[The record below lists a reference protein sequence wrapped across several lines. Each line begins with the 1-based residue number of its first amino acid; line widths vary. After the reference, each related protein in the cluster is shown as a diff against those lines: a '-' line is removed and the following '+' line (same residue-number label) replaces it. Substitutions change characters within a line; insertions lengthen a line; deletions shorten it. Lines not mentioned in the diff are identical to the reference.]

1 MRYAYLNH
9 RITYPVFKSA
19 RRKRSDVDIFPISLK
34 LQQQPCL
41 LVGGGK
47 IAYRK
52 AQLLATAGAVLDV
65 LAPEIEP
72 NLLALV
78 EATGGQ
84 YYADNFIASF
94 QLNTYR
100 LVIAAT
106 NDAQVNKQVFERCE
120 TLNVL
125 VNSVDD
131 PPHCRF
137 MVPAI
142 IDRSPLVVSVATNG
156 TSPVL
161 SRQIR
166 TQLEASIPHGMGKL
180 AEFSG
185 KWRNIV
191 KNKIIN
197 PDERRVFWEN
207 LYASPL
213 KEQVFNDNIA
223 QADQFIETAL
233 SAWVMPKGEVY
244 LVGAGPGDPELL
256 TLKALRLMQQA
267 DIVIYDR
274 LVSPA
279 ILNLCRRDADK
290 IYVGKA
296 RSNHSVPQEGINAL
310 LVKYAQ
316 QGKRVCRLKGG
327 DPFIFGR
334 GGEEIQQLA
343 EAKISFQVVPGITA
357 ASGCAAYAGI
367 PLTHRDYA
375 QSVRFLTG
383 HLKEGSPELPW
394 SELVYENQTLVLY
407 MGLVGLAHICEKL
420 IAHGQRPSMP
430 VALISKGTTPEQQV
444 VVSTLADI
452 AEKVVQHQI
461 VAPTL
466 TIIGEVVHLRE
477 QLQWQ
482 SCP

>member
-1 MRYAYLNH
+1 M
-9 RITYPVFKSA
+9 
-19 RRKRSDVDIFPISLK
+19 DIFPISLK
-34 LQQQPCL
+34 LKQQACL
-41 LVGGGK
+41 IVGGGH

-52 AQLLATAGAVLDV
+52 AVLLQKAGACISVIAPVIEPQLL
-65 LAPEIEP
+65 EIV
-72 NLLALV
+72 NASQ
-78 EATGGQ
+78 GQ
-84 YYADNFIASF
+84 YIQSDFHVDYIVNR
-94 QLNTYR
+94 YR

-106 NDAQVNKQVFERCE
+106 NDADVNRQVFEACE
-120 TLNVL
+120 AVNLL

-142 IDRSPLVVSVATNG
+142 VDRSPLVISIASNG

-166 TQLEASIPHGMGKL
+166 TQLESTIPHGMGKL

-185 KWRNIV
+185 KWRRTV
-191 KNKIIN
+191 KEHIRN
-197 PDERRVFWEN
+197 PDERRIFWEDV
-207 LYASPL
+207 YASPL
-213 KEQVFNDNIA
+213 KEQVFNDNVIEA
-223 QADQFIETAL
+223 DALMEQALTEWQQ
-233 SAWVMPKGEVY
+233 PKGEVY

-267 DIVIYDR
+267 DVVIYDR
-274 LVSPA
+274 LVSQP
-279 ILNLCRRDADK
+279 IMDLCRRDAEK
-290 IYVGKA
+290 VYVGKA

-334 GGEEIQQLA
+334 GGEEIEELFA
-343 EAKISFQVVPGITA
+343 AGVAFQVVPGITA
-357 ASGCAAYAGI
+357 ASGCSAYAGI

-394 SELVYENQTLVLY
+394 NELVYENQTLVLY
-407 MGLVGLAHICEKL
+407 MGLVGLEKICQKL
-420 IAHGQRPSMP
+420 IAHGQRPNMP
-430 VALISKGTTPEQQV
+430 VALISKGTTPEQKV
-444 VVSTLADI
+444 VVGTLQDI
-452 AEKVVQHQI
+452 ASKVSEYHIQ
-461 VAPTL
+461 APTL
-466 TIIGEVVHLRE
+466 TIIGEVVRLRE
-477 QLQWQ
+477 QLQWR
-482 SCP
+482 

>member
-1 MRYAYLNH
+1 M
-9 RITYPVFKSA
+9 
-19 RRKRSDVDIFPISLK
+19 DIFPISLK

-41 LVGGGK
+41 IVGGGH

-52 AQLLATAGAVLDV
+52 AVLLAKAGAVIHV
-65 LAPEIEP
+65 IAPEIESS
-72 NLLALV
+72 LLEIVVASQ
-78 EATGGQ
+78 GQ
-84 YYADNFIASF
+84 YIQAPFSVDIP
-94 QLNTYR
+94 LRHYR

-106 NDAQVNKQVFERCE
+106 NDKATNIQVFEACE
-120 TLNVL
+120 AEKIL

-142 IDRSPLVVSVATNG
+142 IDRSPLVVSIATNG

-185 KWRNIV
+185 KWRAVV
-191 KNKIIN
+191 KSKIEN
-197 PDERRVFWEN
+197 PDERRIFWED

-213 KEQVFNDNIA
+213 KEQVFNDNIVDA
-223 QADQFIETAL
+223 NKLIEQALKEWKT
-233 SAWVMPKGEVY
+233 PKGEVY

-267 DIVIYDR
+267 DVIIYDR
-274 LVSPA
+274 LVSTA
-279 ILNLCRRDADK
+279 ILELCRRDAEK

-296 RSNHSVPQEGINAL
+296 RSNHSVPQDGINAL
-310 LVKYAQ
+310 LVEFAET
-316 QGKRVCRLKGG
+316 GKRVCRLKGG

-334 GGEEIQQLA
+334 GGEEIQELFA
-343 EAKISFQVVPGITA
+343 AGVAFQVVPGITA
-357 ASGCAAYAGI
+357 ASGCSAYAGI

-394 SELVYENQTLVLY
+394 RELVYENQTLVLY
-407 MGLVGLAHICEKL
+407 MGLVGLEKICAQL
-420 IAHGQRPSMP
+420 IAHGQRANMP
-430 VALISKGTTPEQQV
+430 VALISKGTTPEQKV
-444 VVSTLADI
+444 VVGTLADI
-452 AEKVVQHQI
+452 ASKVSEHQI
-461 VAPTL
+461 QAPTL
-466 TIIGEVVHLRE
+466 TIIGEVVSLRE

-482 SCP
+482 G

>member
-1 MRYAYLNH
+1 M
-9 RITYPVFKSA
+9 
-19 RRKRSDVDIFPISLK
+19 DIFPISLK

-41 LVGGGK
+41 IVGGGH

-52 AQLLATAGAVLDV
+52 ALLLAKAGAKIDV
-65 LAPEIEP
+65 LAPEIDDS
-72 NLLALV
+72 LLQLV
-78 EATGGQ
+78 QQSHGQ
-84 YYADNFIASF
+84 YVQDVFSSSTA
-94 QLNTYR
+94 LRHYR

-106 NDAQVNKQVFERCE
+106 DNNRVNQQVFAACE
-120 TLNVL
+120 AENVL

-142 IDRSPLVVSVATNG
+142 IDRSPLVISVASNG

-166 TQLEASIPHGMGKL
+166 TQLESSIPHGMGKL

-185 KWRNIV
+185 QWRAAVKQKIV
-191 KNKIIN
+191 N
-197 PDERRVFWEN
+197 PEERRIFWEE

-213 KEQVFNDNIA
+213 KEQVFNDNLDAANQSI
-223 QADQFIETAL
+223 QHAL
-233 SAWVMPKGEVY
+233 VEWQTPKGEVY

-267 DIVIYDR
+267 DVVIYDR
-274 LVSPA
+274 LVSAP
-279 ILNLCRRDADK
+279 ILELCRRDAEK
-290 IYVGKA
+290 VYVGKA
-296 RSNHSVPQEGINAL
+296 RSNHAVPQEGINAL

-316 QGKRVCRLKGG
+316 AGKRVCRLKGG

-334 GGEEIQQLA
+334 GGEEIQELY
-343 EAKISFQVVPGITA
+343 EAGVSFQVVPGITA

-407 MGLVGLAHICEKL
+407 MGLVGLESICAKL
-420 IAHGQRPSMP
+420 IAHGQRADMP
-430 VALISKGTTPEQQV
+430 VALISKGTTPEQKV
-444 VVSTLADI
+444 VVGTLANI
-452 AEKVVQHQI
+452 ASKVEQHQI
-461 VAPTL
+461 QAPTL
-466 TIIGEVVHLRE
+466 TIIGEVVNLRE
-477 QLQWQ
+477 QLKW
-482 SCP
+482 

>member
-1 MRYAYLNH
+1 M
-9 RITYPVFKSA
+9 
-19 RRKRSDVDIFPISLK
+19 DIFPISLK

-41 LVGGGK
+41 IVGGGH

-52 AQLLATAGAVLDV
+52 ALLLQKAGAIIDV
-65 LAPEIEP
+65 IAPEIETA
-72 NLLALV
+72 LLEIVQQSA
-78 EATGGQ
+78 GQ
-84 YYADNFIASF
+84 YVQARFSADLPLR
-94 QLNTYR
+94 QYR

-106 NDAQVNKQVFERCE
+106 DEADTNQQVFIACE
-120 TLNVL
+120 AENVL

-142 IDRSPLVVSVATNG
+142 VDRSPLVISVATNG

-166 TQLEASIPHGMGKL
+166 TQLEAVIPHGMGKL

-185 KWRNIV
+185 KWRAAV
-191 KNKIIN
+191 KAKISN
-197 PDERRVFWEN
+197 PDKRRIFWED

-213 KEQVFNDNIA
+213 KEHVFNDNLA
-223 QADQFIETAL
+223 QADRLIEQTL
-233 SAWVMPKGEVY
+233 NEWQQPKGEVY

-267 DIVIYDR
+267 DVVIYDR
-274 LVSPA
+274 LVSAP
-279 ILNLCRRDADK
+279 IMELCRRDAEK
-290 IYVGKA
+290 VYVGKA
-296 RSNHSVPQEGINAL
+296 RSNHAVPQEGINAL
-310 LVKYAQ
+310 LVKYASE
-316 QGKRVCRLKGG
+316 GKRVCRLKGG

-334 GGEEIQQLA
+334 GGEEIEELFA
-343 EAKISFQVVPGITA
+343 AGIPFQVVPGITA
-357 ASGCAAYAGI
+357 ASGCSAYAGI

-407 MGLVGLAHICEKL
+407 MGLIGLETICKKL
-420 IAHGQRPSMP
+420 IEHGQRSDMP
-430 VALISKGTTPEQQV
+430 VALVSKGTTPEQKV
-444 VVSTLADI
+444 VVGTLQNI
-452 AEKVVQHQI
+452 AAQVSEHQI
-461 VAPTL
+461 QAPTL
-466 TIIGEVVHLRE
+466 TIIGEVVRLRE

-482 SCP
+482 ERAEA

>member
-1 MRYAYLNH
+1 M
-9 RITYPVFKSA
+9 
-19 RRKRSDVDIFPISLK
+19 DIFPISLK

-41 LVGGGK
+41 IVGGGH

-52 AQLLATAGAVLDV
+52 AVLLAKAGAKVDV
-65 LAPEIEP
+65 LAPEIDV
-72 NLLALV
+72 NLLQLV
-78 EATGGQ
+78 QQSQGQ
-84 YYADNFIASF
+84 YVQDVFSPSTA
-94 QLNTYR
+94 LRHYR

-106 NDAQVNKQVFERCE
+106 DNNLVNQQVFAACE
-120 TLNVL
+120 AENVL

-142 IDRSPLVVSVATNG
+142 IDRSPLVISVASNG

-166 TQLEASIPHGMGKL
+166 TQLESSIPHGMGKL

-185 KWRNIV
+185 QWRAAVKQKIV
-191 KNKIIN
+191 N
-197 PDERRVFWEN
+197 PEERRIFWEE

-213 KEQVFNDNIA
+213 KEQVFNDNLDAANQSIQ
-223 QADQFIETAL
+223 QALAEWQT
-233 SAWVMPKGEVY
+233 PKGEVY

-267 DIVIYDR
+267 DVVIYDR
-274 LVSPA
+274 LVSAP
-279 ILNLCRRDADK
+279 ILELCRRDAEK
-290 IYVGKA
+290 VYVGKA
-296 RSNHSVPQEGINAL
+296 RSNHAVPQEGINAL

-316 QGKRVCRLKGG
+316 AGKRVCRLKGG

-334 GGEEIQQLA
+334 GGEEIQELY
-343 EAKISFQVVPGITA
+343 EAGVSFQVVPGITA
-357 ASGCAAYAGI
+357 ASGCSAYAGI

-394 SELVYENQTLVLY
+394 SELVYEQQTLVLY
-407 MGLVGLAHICEKL
+407 MGLVGLESICEKL
-420 IAHGQRPSMP
+420 IAHGQRADMP
-430 VALISKGTTPEQQV
+430 VALISKGTTPEQKV
-444 VVSTLADI
+444 VVGTLADI
-452 AEKVVQHQI
+452 ASKVAQHHIQ
-461 VAPTL
+461 APTL
-466 TIIGEVVHLRE
+466 TIIGEVVNLRE
-477 QLQWQ
+477 QLKW
-482 SCP
+482 

>member
-1 MRYAYLNH
+1 M
-9 RITYPVFKSA
+9 
-19 RRKRSDVDIFPISLK
+19 DIFPISLK

-41 LVGGGK
+41 IVGGGH

-52 AQLLATAGAVLDV
+52 AVLLHKAGAVIHV
-65 LAPEIEP
+65 IAPDIDA
-72 NLLALV
+72 NLLQLV
-78 EATGGQ
+78 EESQGQ
-84 YYADNFIASF
+84 YIQALYPAQI
-94 QLNTYR
+94 QLNDYR

-106 NDAQVNKQVFERCE
+106 DDYAVNTQVFEDCE
-120 TLNVL
+120 ALKIL

-142 IDRSPLVVSVATNG
+142 VDRSPLVISVASNG

-166 TQLEASIPHGMGKL
+166 TQLETTIPHGMGKL

-185 KWRNIV
+185 KWRAAV
-191 KNKIIN
+191 KAKISN
-197 PDERRVFWEN
+197 PDERRVFWED

-213 KEQVFNDNIA
+213 KEQVFHDNLVEADRLIE
-223 QADQFIETAL
+223 QALAEWKT
-233 SAWVMPKGEVY
+233 PKGEVY

-267 DIVIYDR
+267 DVVIYDR

-279 ILNLCRRDADK
+279 IMELCRRDATK

-296 RSNHSVPQEGINAL
+296 RSNHAVPQEGINAL
-310 LVKYAQ
+310 LVEYASKGQ
-316 QGKRVCRLKGG
+316 RVCRLKGG

-334 GGEEIQQLA
+334 GGEEIQELFA
-343 EAKISFQVVPGITA
+343 AGVPFQVVPGITA
-357 ASGCAAYAGI
+357 ASGCSAYAGI

-394 SELVYENQTLVLY
+394 DELVYQNQTLVLY
-407 MGLVGLAHICEKL
+407 MGLVGLEKICEKL
-420 IAHGQRPSMP
+420 IEHGQRPDMP
-430 VALISKGTTPEQQV
+430 VALISKGTTPEQKV
-444 VVSTLADI
+444 LVGTLADI
-452 AEKVVQHQI
+452 ASKVEENHIQ
-461 VAPTL
+461 APTL
-466 TIIGEVVHLRE
+466 TIIGDVVSLRE

-482 SCP
+482 D

>member
-1 MRYAYLNH
+1 M
-9 RITYPVFKSA
+9 
-19 RRKRSDVDIFPISLK
+19 DIFPISLK

-41 LVGGGK
+41 IVGGGH

-52 AQLLATAGAVLDV
+52 AVLLHKAGAVIHII
-65 LAPEIEP
+65 APDIDA
-72 NLLALV
+72 NLLQLV
-78 EATGGQ
+78 EESQGQ
-84 YYADNFIASF
+84 YIQALYPAQI
-94 QLNTYR
+94 QLNDYR

-106 NDAQVNKQVFERCE
+106 DDYAVNTQVFEDCE
-120 TLNVL
+120 ALKIL

-142 IDRSPLVVSVATNG
+142 VDRSPLVISVASNG

-166 TQLEASIPHGMGKL
+166 TQLETSIPHGMGKL

-185 KWRNIV
+185 KWRATV
-191 KNKIIN
+191 KAKISS
-197 PDERRVFWEN
+197 PDERRVFWED

-213 KEQVFNDNIA
+213 KEQVFHDNLAEADRLIE
-223 QADQFIETAL
+223 QALAEWKT
-233 SAWVMPKGEVY
+233 PKGEVY

-267 DIVIYDR
+267 DVVIYDR

-279 ILNLCRRDADK
+279 IMELCRRDATK

-296 RSNHSVPQEGINAL
+296 RSNHAVPQEGINAL
-310 LVKYAQ
+310 LVEYASKGQ
-316 QGKRVCRLKGG
+316 RVCRLKGG

-334 GGEEIQQLA
+334 GGEEIQELFA
-343 EAKISFQVVPGITA
+343 SGVPFQVVPGITA
-357 ASGCAAYAGI
+357 ASGCSAYAGI

-394 SELVYENQTLVLY
+394 DELVYQNQTLVLY
-407 MGLVGLAHICEKL
+407 MGLVGLEKICEKL
-420 IAHGQRPSMP
+420 ITHGQRPDMP
-430 VALISKGTTPEQQV
+430 VALISKGTTPEQKV
-444 VVSTLADI
+444 VVGTLADI
-452 AEKVVQHQI
+452 ASKVEEHHIQ
-461 VAPTL
+461 APTL
-466 TIIGEVVHLRE
+466 TIIGDVVSLRE

-482 SCP
+482 D

>member
-1 MRYAYLNH
+1 
-9 RITYPVFKSA
+9 
-19 RRKRSDVDIFPISLK
+19 VDIFPISLK

-41 LVGGGK
+41 IVGGGH

-52 AQLLATAGAVLDV
+52 AVLLHKAGAVIHV
-65 LAPEIEP
+65 IAPDIDA
-72 NLLALV
+72 NLLQLV
-78 EATGGQ
+78 EESQGQ
-84 YYADNFIASF
+84 YIQALYPAQI
-94 QLNTYR
+94 QLNDYR

-106 NDAQVNKQVFERCE
+106 DDYAVNTQVFEDCE
-120 TLNVL
+120 ALKIL

-142 IDRSPLVVSVATNG
+142 VDRSPLVISVASNG

-166 TQLEASIPHGMGKL
+166 TQLETSIPHGMGKL

-185 KWRNIV
+185 KWRAAV
-191 KNKIIN
+191 KAKISN
-197 PDERRVFWEN
+197 PDERRVFWED

-213 KEQVFNDNIA
+213 KEQVFHDNLTEADSLIE
-223 QADQFIETAL
+223 QALAEWKT
-233 SAWVMPKGEVY
+233 PKGEVY

-267 DIVIYDR
+267 DVVIYDR

-279 ILNLCRRDADK
+279 IMELCRRDATK

-296 RSNHSVPQEGINAL
+296 RSNHAVPQEGINAL
-310 LVKYAQ
+310 LVEYASKGQ
-316 QGKRVCRLKGG
+316 RVCRLKGG

-334 GGEEIQQLA
+334 GGEEIQELFA
-343 EAKISFQVVPGITA
+343 AGVPFQVVPGITA
-357 ASGCAAYAGI
+357 ASGCSAYAGI

-394 SELVYENQTLVLY
+394 DELVYQNQTLVLY
-407 MGLVGLAHICEKL
+407 MGLVGLEKICEKL
-420 IAHGQRPSMP
+420 IEHGQRPDMP
-430 VALISKGTTPEQQV
+430 VALISKGTTPEQKV
-444 VVSTLADI
+444 VVGTLADI
-452 AEKVVQHQI
+452 ASKVEENHIQ
-461 VAPTL
+461 APTL
-466 TIIGEVVHLRE
+466 TIIGDVVSLRE

-482 SCP
+482 D

>member
-1 MRYAYLNH
+1 M
-9 RITYPVFKSA
+9 
-19 RRKRSDVDIFPISLK
+19 DIFPISLK

-41 LVGGGK
+41 IVGGGH

-52 AQLLATAGAVLDV
+52 AVLLAKAGAVIHV
-65 LAPEIEP
+65 IAPEIESS
-72 NLLALV
+72 LLEIV
-78 EATGGQ
+78 VGSQGQ
-84 YYADNFIASF
+84 YIQAPFSVDIP
-94 QLNTYR
+94 LRHYR

-106 NDAQVNKQVFERCE
+106 NDKATNIQVFEACE
-120 TLNVL
+120 AEKIL

-131 PPHCRF
+131 LPHCRF

-142 IDRSPLVVSVATNG
+142 IDRSPLVVSIATNG

-166 TQLEASIPHGMGKL
+166 TQLEATIPHGMGKL
-180 AEFSG
+180 ADFSG
-185 KWRNIV
+185 KWRAAV
-191 KNKIIN
+191 KAKIDN
-197 PDERRVFWEN
+197 PDERRIFWED
-207 LYASPL
+207 LYVSPL

-223 QADQFIETAL
+223 QADRLIEQAL
-233 SAWVMPKGEVY
+233 TEWKTPKGEVY

-267 DIVIYDR
+267 DVVIYDR
-274 LVSPA
+274 LVSPP
-279 ILNLCRRDADK
+279 ILDLCRRDAEK

-296 RSNHSVPQEGINAL
+296 RSNHSVPQDGINAL
-310 LVKYAQ
+310 LVEYAA

-334 GGEEIQQLA
+334 GGEEIQELFA
-343 EAKISFQVVPGITA
+343 AGVAFQVVPGITA
-357 ASGCAAYAGI
+357 ASGCSAYAGI

-407 MGLVGLAHICEKL
+407 MGLVGLEKICAQL
-420 IAHGQRPSMP
+420 IAHGQRPNMP
-430 VALISKGTTPEQQV
+430 VALISKGTTPDQKV
-444 VVSTLADI
+444 VVGTLADI
-452 AEKVVQHQI
+452 ASKVSEHQI
-461 VAPTL
+461 QAPTL
-466 TIIGEVVHLRE
+466 TIIGEVVKLRE

-482 SCP
+482 A

>member
-1 MRYAYLNH
+1 M
-9 RITYPVFKSA
+9 
-19 RRKRSDVDIFPISLK
+19 DIFPISLK

-41 LVGGGK
+41 IVGGGR

-52 AQLLATAGAVLDV
+52 AVLLAKAGAEIHVV
-65 LAPEIEP
+65 APEIEES
-72 NLLALV
+72 LLDLV
-78 EATGGQ
+78 HKSQGQ
-84 YYADNFIASF
+84 YVQAPFSLDIP
-94 QLNTYR
+94 LRPYR

-106 NDAQVNKQVFERCE
+106 NDKAVNATVFEVCE
-120 TLNVL
+120 AENIL

-142 IDRSPLVVSVATNG
+142 VDRSPLVISIASNG

-166 TQLEASIPHGMGKL
+166 TQLESTIPHGMGKL

-185 KWRNIV
+185 KWRSAV
-191 KNKIIN
+191 KAKILN
-197 PDERRVFWEN
+197 PDERRIFWED

-223 QADQFIETAL
+223 EADRLIEQALIE
-233 SAWVMPKGEVY
+233 WQKPKGEVY

-267 DIVIYDR
+267 DVVIYDR
-274 LVSPA
+274 LVSQP
-279 ILNLCRRDADK
+279 IMDLCRRDAEK

-296 RSNHSVPQEGINAL
+296 RSNHAVPQEGINAL
-310 LVKYAQ
+310 LVKYASE
-316 QGKRVCRLKGG
+316 GKRVCRLKGG

-334 GGEEIQQLA
+334 GGEEIQELFDA
-343 EAKISFQVVPGITA
+343 GIAFQVVPGITA
-357 ASGCAAYAGI
+357 ASGCSAYAGI

-394 SELVYENQTLVLY
+394 NELVYENQTLVLY
-407 MGLVGLAHICEKL
+407 MGLVGLEKICAKL
-420 IAHGQRPSMP
+420 IEHGQRPNMP
-430 VALISKGTTPEQQV
+430 VALISKGTTPQQKV
-444 VVSTLADI
+444 VVGTLEDI
-452 AEKVVQHQI
+452 ASKVAEHQI
-461 VAPTL
+461 QAPTL
-466 TIIGEVVHLRE
+466 TIIGEVVSLRE

-482 SCP
+482 G

>member
-1 MRYAYLNH
+1 M
-9 RITYPVFKSA
+9 
-19 RRKRSDVDIFPISLK
+19 DIFPISLK

-41 LVGGGK
+41 IVGGGR

-52 AQLLATAGAVLDV
+52 AVLLAKAGAQLTVCS
-65 LAPEIEP
+65 PEIEDD
-72 NLLALV
+72 LLTLV
-78 EATGGQ
+78 NKTQGQ
-84 YYADNFIASF
+84 YLNSIYHESVYRENAIALRQF
-94 QLNTYR
+94 R

-106 NDAQVNKQVFERCE
+106 NDKAVNQAVFEACE
-120 TLNVL
+120 AENVL

-142 IDRSPLVVSVATNG
+142 IDRSPLVISVASNG

-166 TQLEASIPHGMGKL
+166 TQLESSIPHGMGKL

-185 KWRNIV
+185 QWRAAVKAKIV
-191 KNKIIN
+191 N
-197 PDERRVFWEN
+197 PDERRIFWED

-213 KEQVFNDNIA
+213 KEQVFNDNLTEANRLIE
-223 QADQFIETAL
+223 QALLEWKQ
-233 SAWVMPKGEVY
+233 PKGEVY

-267 DIVIYDR
+267 DVVIYDR
-274 LVSPA
+274 LVSQP
-279 ILNLCRRDADK
+279 IMDLCRRDAEK

-296 RSNHSVPQEGINAL
+296 RSNHAVPQEGINAL
-310 LVKYAQ
+310 LVKYASE
-316 QGKRVCRLKGG
+316 GKRVCRLKGG

-334 GGEEIQQLA
+334 GGEEIQELFA
-343 EAKISFQVVPGITA
+343 AGVAFQVVPGITA
-357 ASGCAAYAGI
+357 ASGCSAYAGI

-394 SELVYENQTLVLY
+394 NELVYQNQTLVLY
-407 MGLVGLAHICEKL
+407 MGLVGLEKICEKL
-420 IAHGQRPSMP
+420 IAHGQRTDMP
-430 VALISKGTTPEQQV
+430 VALVSKGTTPEQKV
-444 VVSTLADI
+444 VVGTLADI
-452 AEKVVQHQI
+452 ASKVSEYQI
-461 VAPTL
+461 QAPTL
-466 TIIGEVVHLRE
+466 TIIGDVVSLRE
-477 QLQWQ
+477 QLQWHERG
-482 SCP
+482 

>member
-1 MRYAYLNH
+1 M
-9 RITYPVFKSA
+9 
-19 RRKRSDVDIFPISLK
+19 DIFPISLK

-41 LVGGGK
+41 IVGGGR

-52 AQLLATAGAVLDV
+52 AVLLAKAGAQLTVCS
-65 LAPEIEP
+65 PEIEDD
-72 NLLALV
+72 LLSLV
-78 EATGGQ
+78 NKTQGQ
-84 YYADNFIASF
+84 YLNSIYHESVYQENAIALRQF
-94 QLNTYR
+94 R

-106 NDAQVNKQVFERCE
+106 NDKAVNQAVFEACE
-120 TLNVL
+120 AENVL

-142 IDRSPLVVSVATNG
+142 IDRSPLVISVASNG

-166 TQLEASIPHGMGKL
+166 TQLESSIPHGMGKL

-185 KWRNIV
+185 QWRAAVKAKIV
-191 KNKIIN
+191 N
-197 PDERRVFWEN
+197 PDERRIFWED

-213 KEQVFNDNIA
+213 KEQVFNDNLTEANRLIE
-223 QADQFIETAL
+223 QALLEWKQ
-233 SAWVMPKGEVY
+233 PKGEVY

-267 DIVIYDR
+267 DVVIYDR
-274 LVSPA
+274 LVSQP
-279 ILNLCRRDADK
+279 IMDLCRRDAEK

-296 RSNHSVPQEGINAL
+296 RSNHAVPQEGINAL
-310 LVKYAQ
+310 LVKYASE
-316 QGKRVCRLKGG
+316 GKRVCRLKGG

-334 GGEEIQQLA
+334 GGEEIQELFA
-343 EAKISFQVVPGITA
+343 AGVAFQVVPGITA
-357 ASGCAAYAGI
+357 ASGCSAYAGI

-394 SELVYENQTLVLY
+394 NELVYQNQTLVLY
-407 MGLVGLAHICEKL
+407 MGLVGLEKICEKL
-420 IAHGQRPSMP
+420 IAHGQRSDMP
-430 VALISKGTTPEQQV
+430 VALVSKGTTPEQKV
-444 VVSTLADI
+444 VVGTLADI
-452 AEKVVQHQI
+452 ASKVSEYQI
-461 VAPTL
+461 QAPTL
-466 TIIGEVVHLRE
+466 TIIGDVVSLRE
-477 QLQWQ
+477 QLQWHERG
-482 SCP
+482 

>member
-1 MRYAYLNH
+1 ME
-9 RITYPVFKSA
+9 
-19 RRKRSDVDIFPISLK
+19 IFPISLK

-41 LVGGGK
+41 IVGGGR

-52 AQLLATAGAVLDV
+52 AVLLAKAGAILHVI
-65 LAPEIEP
+65 APEIEP
-72 NLLALV
+72 DLLTLV
-78 EATGGQ
+78 QQTQGQ
-84 YYADNFIASF
+84 YVAAAFKTQVNLRD
-94 QLNTYR
+94 YR

-106 NDAQVNKQVFERCE
+106 NDRAVNQQVFEACE
-120 TLNVL
+120 AEKVL

-142 IDRSPLVVSVATNG
+142 IDRSPLIISVASNG

-166 TQLEASIPHGMGKL
+166 TQLETLIPHGMGKL

-185 KWRNIV
+185 KWRATV
-191 KNKIIN
+191 KQKITN
-197 PDERRVFWEN
+197 PDERRIFWED

-213 KEQVFNDNIA
+213 KEQVFNGNEAD
-223 QADQFIETAL
+223 ADQLIEQAL
-233 SAWVMPKGEVY
+233 REWKTPKGEVY

-267 DIVIYDR
+267 DVVIYDR
-274 LVSPA
+274 LVSQP
-279 ILNLCRRDADK
+279 IMDLCRRDAEK

-310 LVKYAQ
+310 LVKYAS

-334 GGEEIQQLA
+334 GGEEIQELFDA
-343 EAKISFQVVPGITA
+343 GITFQVVPGITA
-357 ASGCAAYAGI
+357 ASGCSAYAGI

-394 SELVYENQTLVLY
+394 DELVYENQTLVLY
-407 MGLVGLAHICEKL
+407 MGLVGLENTCQQL
-420 IAHGQRPSMP
+420 IAHGQRSNMP
-430 VALISKGTTPEQQV
+430 VALISKGTTPEQKV
-444 VVSTLADI
+444 VVGTLADI
-452 AEKVVQHQI
+452 ASKVSEHHIQ
-461 VAPTL
+461 APTL
-466 TIIGEVVHLRE
+466 TIIGEVVSLRE
-477 QLQWQ
+477 QLKWQ
-482 SCP
+482 

>member
-1 MRYAYLNH
+1 M
-9 RITYPVFKSA
+9 
-19 RRKRSDVDIFPISLK
+19 DIFPISLK

-41 LVGGGK
+41 IVGGGH

-52 AQLLATAGAVLDV
+52 AVLLHKAGAVIHV
-65 LAPEIEP
+65 IAPDIDA
-72 NLLALV
+72 NLLQLV
-78 EATGGQ
+78 EESQGQ
-84 YYADNFIASF
+84 YIQALYPAQI
-94 QLNTYR
+94 QLNDYR

-106 NDAQVNKQVFERCE
+106 DDYAVNTQVFEDCE
-120 TLNVL
+120 ALKIL

-142 IDRSPLVVSVATNG
+142 VDRSPLVISVASNG

-166 TQLEASIPHGMGKL
+166 TQLETSIPHGMGKL

-185 KWRNIV
+185 KWRAAL
-191 KNKIIN
+191 KAKISN
-197 PDERRVFWEN
+197 PDERRVIWED
-207 LYASPL
+207 LYASSL
-213 KEQVFNDNIA
+213 KEQVFHDNLVEADRLIE
-223 QADQFIETAL
+223 QALAEWKT
-233 SAWVMPKGEVY
+233 PKGEVY

-267 DIVIYDR
+267 DVVIYDR

-279 ILNLCRRDADK
+279 IMELCRRDATK

-296 RSNHSVPQEGINAL
+296 RSNHAVPQEGINAL
-310 LVKYAQ
+310 LVEYASKGQ
-316 QGKRVCRLKGG
+316 RVCRLKGG

-334 GGEEIQQLA
+334 GGEEIQELFA
-343 EAKISFQVVPGITA
+343 AGVPFQVVPGITA
-357 ASGCAAYAGI
+357 ASGCSAYAGI

-394 SELVYENQTLVLY
+394 DELVYQNQTLVLY
-407 MGLVGLAHICEKL
+407 MGLVGLEKICEKL
-420 IAHGQRPSMP
+420 IEHGQRPDMP
-430 VALISKGTTPEQQV
+430 VALISKGTTPEQKV
-444 VVSTLADI
+444 LVGTLEDI
-452 AEKVVQHQI
+452 ASKVEENHIQ
-461 VAPTL
+461 APTL
-466 TIIGEVVHLRE
+466 TIIGDVVSLRE

-482 SCP
+482 D

>member
-1 MRYAYLNH
+1 ME
-9 RITYPVFKSA
+9 
-19 RRKRSDVDIFPISLK
+19 IFPISLK
-34 LQQQPCL
+34 LQQQRCL
-41 LVGGGK
+41 IVGGGH

-52 AQLLATAGAVLDV
+52 ALLLAKAGAKIDV
-65 LAPEIEP
+65 LAPEIEDI
-72 NLLALV
+72 LLQLV
-78 EATGGQ
+78 QQSQGQ
-84 YYADNFIASF
+84 YVQDVFSSSTA
-94 QLNTYR
+94 LRHYR

-106 NDAQVNKQVFERCE
+106 DNNLVNQQVFAACE
-120 TLNVL
+120 AENVL

-142 IDRSPLVVSVATNG
+142 IDRSPLVISVASNG

-166 TQLEASIPHGMGKL
+166 TQLESSIPHGMGKL

-185 KWRNIV
+185 QWRTAVKQKIV
-191 KNKIIN
+191 N
-197 PDERRVFWEN
+197 PDERRIFWEE
-207 LYASPL
+207 LYAGPL
-213 KEQVFNDNIA
+213 KEQVFNDSLDAANQSI
-223 QADQFIETAL
+223 QHAL
-233 SAWVMPKGEVY
+233 AEWQTPKGEVY

-267 DIVIYDR
+267 DVVIYDR
-274 LVSPA
+274 LVSAP
-279 ILNLCRRDADK
+279 ILELCRRDAEK
-290 IYVGKA
+290 VYVGKA
-296 RSNHSVPQEGINAL
+296 RSNHAVPQEGINAL

-316 QGKRVCRLKGG
+316 AGKRVCRLKGG

-334 GGEEIQQLA
+334 GGEEIQELY
-343 EAKISFQVVPGITA
+343 EAGVSFQVVPGITA

-407 MGLVGLAHICEKL
+407 MGLVGLESICAKL
-420 IAHGQRPSMP
+420 IAHGQRADMP
-430 VALISKGTTPEQQV
+430 VALISKGTTPEQKV
-444 VVSTLADI
+444 VVGTLADI
-452 AEKVVQHQI
+452 ASKVAQHHIQ
-461 VAPTL
+461 APTL
-466 TIIGEVVHLRE
+466 TIIGEVVNLRE
-477 QLQWQ
+477 QLKW
-482 SCP
+482 

>member
-1 MRYAYLNH
+1 M
-9 RITYPVFKSA
+9 
-19 RRKRSDVDIFPISLK
+19 DIFPISLK

-41 LVGGGK
+41 IVGGGR

-52 AQLLATAGAVLDV
+52 AVLLVKAGAVIDIIS
-65 LAPEIEP
+65 PEIDA
-72 NLLALV
+72 NLLEV
-78 EATGGQ
+78 IQQCGGQ
-84 YYADNFIASF
+84 YIQAPYSAS
-94 QLNTYR
+94 LSLRYYR

-106 NDAQVNKQVFERCE
+106 DDQAVNQAVFEACE
-120 TLNVL
+120 ADNIL

-142 IDRSPLVVSVATNG
+142 IDRSPLVVSIATNG
-156 TSPVL
+156 ASPVL

-185 KWRNIV
+185 KWRSTV
-191 KNKIIN
+191 KAKIMN
-197 PDERRVFWEN
+197 PDERRIFWEE

-213 KEQVFNDNIA
+213 KEQVFNNNLA
-223 QADQFIETAL
+223 EADQLITQAL
-233 SAWVMPKGEVY
+233 TQWEKPKGEVY

-267 DIVIYDR
+267 DVVIYDR
-274 LVSPA
+274 LVSAP
-279 ILNLCRRDADK
+279 IMELCRRDAEK

-296 RSNHSVPQEGINAL
+296 RSNHSVPQDGINAL
-310 LVKYAQ
+310 LVKYASE
-316 QGKRVCRLKGG
+316 GKRVCRLKGG

-334 GGEEIQQLA
+334 GGEEIQELFA
-343 EAKISFQVVPGITA
+343 AGVAFQVVPGITA
-357 ASGCAAYAGI
+357 ASGCSAYAGI

-375 QSVRFLTG
+375 QSVRFVTG

-394 SELVYENQTLVLY
+394 SELVYQNQTLVLY
-407 MGLVGLAHICEKL
+407 MGLVGLEKICEKL
-420 IAHGQRPSMP
+420 IAHGQRPDMP
-430 VALISKGTTPEQQV
+430 VALISKGTTPEQKV
-444 VVSTLADI
+444 VVGTLADI
-452 AEKVVQHQI
+452 ATKVSEHQI
-461 VAPTL
+461 QAPTL
-466 TIIGEVVHLRE
+466 TIIGDVVSLRE

-482 SCP
+482 G

>member
-1 MRYAYLNH
+1 M
-9 RITYPVFKSA
+9 
-19 RRKRSDVDIFPISLK
+19 DIFPISLK

-41 LVGGGK
+41 IVGGGH

-52 AQLLATAGAVLDV
+52 ALLLAKAGAKIDV
-65 LAPEIEP
+65 FAPEIDD
-72 NLLALV
+72 NLLQLV
-78 EATGGQ
+78 QQSQGQ
-84 YYADNFIASF
+84 YVQDVFSSSTA
-94 QLNTYR
+94 LRHYR

-106 NDAQVNKQVFERCE
+106 DNNLVNQQVFAACE
-120 TLNVL
+120 AENVL

-142 IDRSPLVVSVATNG
+142 IDRSPLVISVASNG

-166 TQLEASIPHGMGKL
+166 TQLESSIPHGMGKL

-185 KWRNIV
+185 QWRAAVKQKIV
-191 KNKIIN
+191 N
-197 PDERRVFWEN
+197 PEERRIFWEE

-213 KEQVFNDNIA
+213 KEQVFNDNLDAANQSIQ
-223 QADQFIETAL
+223 QALAEWQT
-233 SAWVMPKGEVY
+233 PKGEVY

-267 DIVIYDR
+267 DVVIYDR
-274 LVSPA
+274 LVSAP
-279 ILNLCRRDADK
+279 ILELCRRDAEK
-290 IYVGKA
+290 VYVGKA
-296 RSNHSVPQEGINAL
+296 RSNHAVPQEGINAL

-316 QGKRVCRLKGG
+316 AGKRVCRLKGG

-334 GGEEIQQLA
+334 GGEEIQELY
-343 EAKISFQVVPGITA
+343 EAGVSFQVVPGITA

-394 SELVYENQTLVLY
+394 SELVYEQQTLVLY
-407 MGLVGLAHICEKL
+407 MGLVGLESICEKL
-420 IAHGQRPSMP
+420 IAHGQRADMP
-430 VALISKGTTPEQQV
+430 VALISKGTTPEQKV
-444 VVSTLADI
+444 VVGTLANI
-452 AEKVVQHQI
+452 ASKVEQHQI
-461 VAPTL
+461 QAPTL
-466 TIIGEVVHLRE
+466 TIIGEVVNLRE
-477 QLQWQ
+477 QLKW
-482 SCP
+482 

>member
-1 MRYAYLNH
+1 M
-9 RITYPVFKSA
+9 
-19 RRKRSDVDIFPISLK
+19 DIFPISLK

-41 LVGGGK
+41 IVGGGH

-52 AQLLATAGAVLDV
+52 AVLLQKAGAVISV
-65 LAPEIEP
+65 IAPEIEAS
-72 NLLALV
+72 LLEIV
-78 EATGGQ
+78 QATAGQ
-84 YYADNFIASF
+84 YVQAPFNSEIPLRS
-94 QLNTYR
+94 YR

-106 NDAQVNKQVFERCE
+106 NDAGVNRQVFEDCE
-120 TLNVL
+120 AENVL

-142 IDRSPLVVSVATNG
+142 IDRSPLIISVASNG

-166 TQLEASIPHGMGKL
+166 TQLEATIPHGMGKL

-185 KWRNIV
+185 KWRSAV
-191 KNKIIN
+191 KAKITN
-197 PDERRVFWEN
+197 PEERRIFWED

-213 KEQVFNDNIA
+213 KEQVFNDNLAEADRLIE
-223 QADQFIETAL
+223 QALNEWQK
-233 SAWVMPKGEVY
+233 PKGEVY

-267 DIVIYDR
+267 DVVIYDR
-274 LVSPA
+274 LVSAP
-279 ILNLCRRDADK
+279 IMDLCRRDAEK

-296 RSNHSVPQEGINAL
+296 RSNHAVPQEGINAL
-310 LVKYAQ
+310 LVKYASE
-316 QGKRVCRLKGG
+316 GKRVCRLKGG

-334 GGEEIQQLA
+334 GGEEIEELFA
-343 EAKISFQVVPGITA
+343 AGVAFQVVPGITA
-357 ASGCAAYAGI
+357 ASGCSAYAGI

-394 SELVYENQTLVLY
+394 NELVYENQTLVLY
-407 MGLVGLAHICEKL
+407 MGLVGLEKICAQL
-420 IAHGQRPSMP
+420 IEHGQRPDMP
-430 VALISKGTTPEQQV
+430 VALVSKGTTPEQKV
-444 VVSTLADI
+444 VVGTLQDI
-452 AEKVVQHQI
+452 ASKVNEHHIQ
-461 VAPTL
+461 APTL
-466 TIIGEVVHLRE
+466 TIIGEVVRLRE
-477 QLQWQ
+477 KLKW
-482 SCP
+482 S

>member
-1 MRYAYLNH
+1 M
-9 RITYPVFKSA
+9 
-19 RRKRSDVDIFPISLK
+19 DIFPISLK

-41 LVGGGK
+41 IVGGGH

-52 AQLLATAGAVLDV
+52 AVLLAKAGAVIHV
-65 LAPEIEP
+65 IAPEIESS
-72 NLLALV
+72 LLEIVVASQ
-78 EATGGQ
+78 GQ
-84 YYADNFIASF
+84 YIQAPFSVDIP
-94 QLNTYR
+94 LRHYR

-106 NDAQVNKQVFERCE
+106 NDKATNIQVFEACE
-120 TLNVL
+120 AEKIL

-142 IDRSPLVVSVATNG
+142 IDRSPLVVSIATNG

-185 KWRNIV
+185 KWRAVV
-191 KNKIIN
+191 KSKIEN
-197 PDERRVFWEN
+197 PDERRIFWED

-223 QADQFIETAL
+223 DADKLIEQALKEWKT
-233 SAWVMPKGEVY
+233 PKGEVY

-267 DIVIYDR
+267 DVIIYDR

-279 ILNLCRRDADK
+279 ILELCRRDAEK

-296 RSNHSVPQEGINAL
+296 RSNHSVPQDGINAL
-310 LVKYAQ
+310 LVEFAEK
-316 QGKRVCRLKGG
+316 GKRVCRLKGG

-334 GGEEIQQLA
+334 GGEEIQELFA
-343 EAKISFQVVPGITA
+343 AGVAFQVVPGITA
-357 ASGCAAYAGI
+357 ASGCSAYAGI

-394 SELVYENQTLVLY
+394 RELVYENQTLVLY
-407 MGLVGLAHICEKL
+407 MGLVGLEKICAQL
-420 IAHGQRPSMP
+420 IAHGQRANMP
-430 VALISKGTTPEQQV
+430 VALISKGTTPEQKV
-444 VVSTLADI
+444 VVGTLADI
-452 AEKVVQHQI
+452 ASKVSEHQI
-461 VAPTL
+461 QAPTL
-466 TIIGEVVHLRE
+466 TIIGEVVSLRE

-482 SCP
+482 G

>member
-1 MRYAYLNH
+1 M
-9 RITYPVFKSA
+9 
-19 RRKRSDVDIFPISLK
+19 DIFPISLK

-41 LVGGGK
+41 IVGGGH

-52 AQLLATAGAVLDV
+52 AVLLYKAGAVIHII
-65 LAPEIEP
+65 APDIDA
-72 NLLALV
+72 NLLQLV
-78 EATGGQ
+78 EESQGQ
-84 YYADNFIASF
+84 YIQALYPAQM
-94 QLNTYR
+94 QLNDYR

-106 NDAQVNKQVFERCE
+106 DDYAVNTQVFEDCE
-120 TLNVL
+120 ALKIL

-142 IDRSPLVVSVATNG
+142 VDRSPLVISVASNG

-166 TQLEASIPHGMGKL
+166 TQLETSIPHGMGKL

-185 KWRNIV
+185 KWRAAV
-191 KNKIIN
+191 KAKISN
-197 PDERRVFWEN
+197 PDERRVFWED

-213 KEQVFNDNIA
+213 KEQVFHDNLTEADRLIE
-223 QADQFIETAL
+223 QALLEWKT
-233 SAWVMPKGEVY
+233 PKGEVY

-267 DIVIYDR
+267 DVVIYDR

-279 ILNLCRRDADK
+279 IMELCRRDATK

-296 RSNHSVPQEGINAL
+296 RSNHAVPQEGINAL
-310 LVKYAQ
+310 LVEYASKGQ
-316 QGKRVCRLKGG
+316 RVCRLKGG

-334 GGEEIQQLA
+334 GGEEIQELFA
-343 EAKISFQVVPGITA
+343 AGVPFQVVPGITA
-357 ASGCAAYAGI
+357 ASGCSAYAGI

-394 SELVYENQTLVLY
+394 DELVYQNQTLVLY
-407 MGLVGLAHICEKL
+407 MGLVGLEKICEKL
-420 IAHGQRPSMP
+420 IEHGQRPDMP
-430 VALISKGTTPEQQV
+430 VALISQGTTPEQKV
-444 VVSTLADI
+444 VVGTLADI
-452 AEKVVQHQI
+452 ASKVEENHIQ
-461 VAPTL
+461 APTL
-466 TIIGEVVHLRE
+466 TIIGDVVSLRE

-482 SCP
+482 D